1 MLWPH
6 YGWSMRQA
14 LALLLVPD
22 IPLTD
27 KKTVKK
33 VYTLTFPYWW
43 KTVKKSLY
51 LNFTL
56 TLLTLYFNLL

>member
-22 IPLTD
+22 IELKYYLD
-27 KKTVKK
+27 NWIISV
-33 VYTLTFPYWW
+33 V
-43 KTVKKSLY
+43 SLVEVTA
-51 LNFTL
+51 L
-56 TLLTLYFNLL
+56 